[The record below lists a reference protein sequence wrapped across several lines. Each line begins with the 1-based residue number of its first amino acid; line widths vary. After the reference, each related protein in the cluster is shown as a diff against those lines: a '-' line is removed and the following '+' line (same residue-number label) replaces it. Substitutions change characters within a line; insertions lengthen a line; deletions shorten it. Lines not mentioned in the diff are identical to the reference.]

1 MNPDLSQS
9 RFRRSIL
16 LVLLYAAPLLMG
28 AQPSLVQDGDI
39 WWHLRA
45 GESILRNHS
54 VPRVDFLSSY
64 TMGKPWVDYSWLFDA
79 GSALL
84 YRAWGLRGIFGATVA
99 LMVVIAIVLHLLIS
113 RYERNFG
120 RSVLITLL
128 ALAAIS
134 PLYTPRPWLITIL
147 FFIIEMDFLLRARET
162 GKWIWIVSLIPMFVL
177 WANVH
182 IQFVYGLFL
191 AGLFVLESFFAWV
204 SESRGIAPQTRLSLG
219 MAVTALGC
227 WSTATL
233 ANPYGAKV
241 YSVVLEYANQKAPL
255 RYIEEMQPPRFR
267 TIAEYSMVL
276 LAFSAVFV
284 LGKQRKSLVTVIV
297 LLALRKNLKNS

>member
-182 IQFVYGLFL
+182 IQFVYG
-191 AGLFVLESFFAWV
+191 
-204 SESRGIAPQTRLSLG
+204 
-219 MAVTALGC
+219 
-227 WSTATL
+227 
-233 ANPYGAKV
+233 
-241 YSVVLEYANQKAPL
+241 
-255 RYIEEMQPPRFR
+255 
-267 TIAEYSMVL
+267 
-276 LAFSAVFV
+276 
-284 LGKQRKSLVTVIV
+284 
-297 LLALRKNLKNS
+297 